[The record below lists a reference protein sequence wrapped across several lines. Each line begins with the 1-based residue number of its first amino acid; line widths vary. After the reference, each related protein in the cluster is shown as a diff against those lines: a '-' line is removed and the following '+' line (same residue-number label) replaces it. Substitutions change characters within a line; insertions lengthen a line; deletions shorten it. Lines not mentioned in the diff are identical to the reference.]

1 MDVSESLSIAVSKM
15 PRMPRMKKKLV
26 RQKPLVCSRF
36 AIFIEWVRLVEENLL
51 ILTYKTTGHSRQKL
65 LYFIYSP
72 NPLVSNPYN
81 CCIES
86 CIENI
91 TIRL

>member
-1 MDVSESLSIAVSKM
+1 MDVSESLSIAIASDSEQDAEDAEDEEEVGTPETIGLFK
-15 PRMPRMKKKLV
+15 V
-26 RQKPLVCSRF
+26 

-51 ILTYKTTGHSRQKL
+51 SADSDLQDYWPFPSKEFAL
-65 LYFIYSP
+65 LYFSP
-72 NPLVSNPYN
+72 NPLVSNP
-81 CCIES
+81 